1 MADGLYCAGVC
12 RLPMEL
18 LPMRRLY
25 GGSASPT
32 ASAAAGHHGDRQHA
46 ETQNCCNVQCT
57 LQSFSILVASV
68 LLQGGIA
75 MKEVDRPLR
84 CDHGRLRLVIVR
96 FVQKNMGYLVR
107 NRGSLQV
114 NTIAIEGGQHGKQTV
129 RMWHPFFLSGMS
141 TNQEPPSDL
150 EPEALRVDEDTLGGS
165 ALVGY

>member
-32 ASAAAGHHGDRQHA
+32 ASAAAGHHGDWQNA

-75 MKEVDRPLR
+75 TQEGRPASAVRPWPIASRDGPIRAEKHGLLGPKPGLFAGHYDRHRGSTAWETDCTYVASVFPLR
-84 CDHGRLRLVIVR
+84 DVDQPGTSIQSGTRGAQGR
-96 FVQKNMGYLVR
+96 
-107 NRGSLQV
+107 
-114 NTIAIEGGQHGKQTV
+114 
-129 RMWHPFFLSGMS
+129 
-141 TNQEPPSDL
+141 
-150 EPEALRVDEDTLGGS
+150 
-165 ALVGY
+165 